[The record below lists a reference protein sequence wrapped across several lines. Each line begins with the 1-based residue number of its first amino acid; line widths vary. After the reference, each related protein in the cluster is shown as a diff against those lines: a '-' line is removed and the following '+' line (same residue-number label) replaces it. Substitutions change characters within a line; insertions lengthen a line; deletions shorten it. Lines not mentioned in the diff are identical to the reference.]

1 MAKRK
6 RQIEDGVEI
15 DTEAW
20 MLTFSD
26 LLMLL
31 LTFFVLLFTMSSM
44 DNNALKDVL
53 TSLRGSAGV
62 LEFSGLRAVSDLATF
77 VRNYQDSTNIVVV
90 DQSQLMEMLLP
101 STTRTKEKIQDSVK
115 DLTQFINI
123 NDDVRGIV
131 VSFQDA
137 ILFNSGEAI
146 LKKKA
151 YALLDTVARAI
162 ESCPHDV
169 LIMGH
174 TDNIPVQS
182 ELYDSNWEL
191 SAHRGLS
198 VLEYLLKVKK
208 LPPKRFSVGGYGP
221 SRPLHPNDT
230 PENRASNRR
239 VEIIFR
245 HLGEG

>member
-6 RQIEDGVEI
+6 RQTDEGPQI

-44 DNNALKDVL
+44 DNNALKDIL

-62 LEFSGLRAVSDLATF
+62 LEFSGLRAVSDLGTF
-77 VRNYQDSTNIVVV
+77 IRNYQDSTNLVVV
-90 DQSQLMEMLLP
+90 DQNQLTDMLLP
-101 STTRTKEKIQDSVK
+101 STKKTKEKIQASMES
-115 DLTQFINI
+115 LTALANI
-123 NDDVRGIV
+123 TDDARGIV

-137 ILFNSGEAI
+137 ILFDQGEAT
-146 LKKKA
+146 LKKEGF
-151 YALLDTVARAI
+151 ALLDTIAHAV
-162 ESCPHDV
+162 ENCPHDV

-182 ELYDSNWEL
+182 ELYESNWEL

-198 VLEYLLKVKK
+198 VLDYLLKVKK

-221 SRPLHPNDT
+221 SRPMNPNDT
-230 PENRASNRR
+230 PKNRALNRR

-245 HLGEG
+245 HLREG